1 MAVVRLGL
9 VGAGGVARLYAQAA
23 LDLPDEVR
31 VTAVFDVDAG
41 RAAELARLTSATV
54 HDSHLSMLGG
64 SVDALIVCTPHALHL
79 APAVDAAAAGV
90 HVLME
95 KPMATSLADCDAMAA
110 ACSGAGVALFLGH
123 IQHYLPITATARRA
137 VADGLIGA
145 PVAIVDRRSTDY
157 RPGHRPGWFFDPE
170 LAGGGAIMNIGAH
183 CVDRVT
189 WLAGGRPAR
198 VTATVVRRGPV
209 ETEGLLQIELDN
221 GVLASVAVI
230 DSALAGIDEIEV
242 LGTSGSLRAS
252 RSDGV
257 QIATEQGVRTLL
269 RAPADMGEHVRT
281 AFVDQLTDFA
291 AAVRGERPVAIGA
304 RVGRDVV
311 ATVLGAY
318 ESARSGKTVEV
329 ELFGQ
334 S

>member
-23 LDLPDEVR
+23 LGLPDEVR
-31 VTAVFDVDAG
+31 VTAVSDIDPG
-41 RAAELARLTSATV
+41 RAAELAAFSSATA
-54 HDSHLSMLGG
+54 HDDHLSMLGG
-64 SVDALIVCTPHALHL
+64 AVDALVVCTPHALHV

-95 KPMATSLADCDAMAA
+95 KPMATSLAGCDTMAA
-110 ACSGAGVALFLGH
+110 ACSAAGVVLFVGH

-137 VADGLIGA
+137 IADGLIGT

-183 CVDRVT
+183 GIDRAA
-189 WLAGGRPAR
+189 WLAGGRPTR
-198 VTATVVRRGPV
+198 VHATVVRRAAV
-209 ETEGLLQIELDN
+209 ETEGLLQLELDN
-221 GVLASVAVI
+221 GVLATVAVL
-230 DSALAGIDEIEV
+230 DSALGGIDEIEV
-242 LGTSGSLRAS
+242 LGTAGTLRAS
-252 RSDGV
+252 RPHGV
-257 QIATEQGVRTLL
+257 QVATGQGVRTLL
-269 RAPADMGEHVRT
+269 RAPADMDEHVRT
-281 AFVDQLTDFA
+281 AFTAQLTDFA
-291 AAVRGERPVAIGA
+291 AAVRGERPAAIGA
-304 RVGRDVV
+304 QVGRDVV
-311 ATVLGAY
+311 ATVLAAY
-318 ESARSGKTVEV
+318 DSARSGKSVEV